1 MPFIAALLLFVGF
14 FFLRPFVPF
23 PPLPGPD
30 PCAGVSSSVR
40 SLCTSYCTLE
50 NCDEVDGS
58 RAVCRQLRF
67 QFTRKTGR
75 HVFPCD
81 IHLPSGPTRTPTEP
95 VVDTPTTEVETPTA
109 TAEPEVTSTEEP
121 TSTETPVESESE
133 TPTPTFTAI
142 DTFTATSAPDG
153 AASE

>member
-1 MPFIAALLLFVGF
+1 MPILAAFLLFVGI
-14 FFLRPFVPF
+14 FFLHPFVLF

-40 SLCTSYCTLE
+40 SICNTYCTVE

-58 RAVCRQLRF
+58 RAVCKQLRF
-67 QFTRKTGR
+67 SFLHRTGR

-81 IHLPSGPTRTPTEP
+81 LHLPSRATHTPTEP
-95 VVDTPTTEVETPTA
+95 VPDTPTAEVETPTA
-109 TAEPEVTSTEEP
+109 TAEPEVTNTAEP
-121 TSTETPVESESE
+121 TTTETPEEAETE
-133 TPTPTFTAI
+133 TPTATFTPI

-153 AASE
+153 GASE